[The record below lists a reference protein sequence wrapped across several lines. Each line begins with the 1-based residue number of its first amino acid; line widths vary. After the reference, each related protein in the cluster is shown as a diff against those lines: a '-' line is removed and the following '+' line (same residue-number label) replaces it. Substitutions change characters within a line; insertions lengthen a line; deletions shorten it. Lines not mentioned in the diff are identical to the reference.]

1 MSFNNNIATLMRQ
14 QYLSSVKVLD
24 LTRVLAGPICTMM
37 LGDLGANVIKI
48 ERPLTGDDTRGWGP
62 PFDADGESAYFL
74 SINRNKWSVAADLD
88 DPADQEFVRRLAVGA
103 DVVIENFMAGALERR
118 GLEATRLLAE
128 CPRLIW
134 CTLVGYG
141 IEEPRAGYDF
151 TVQAE
156 QGWMAITGEPD
167 GAPMKVGVALA
178 DVIAG
183 KDAAV
188 AVLAA
193 LVGRASSHGERHIVI
208 SLAHSATAALVNVA
222 QNVLVSGQDA
232 ARWGNSHPNL
242 VPYQLLQASDRP
254 IVIAV
259 GNDAQ
264 WARCVEALEL
274 DELAADATLATN
286 AGRVANRTK
295 VIAMVSERIAQRPAV
310 EWVKRLGAV
319 GVPTGLVRTV
329 REALAGVDC
338 SPVTGV
344 APVGPGQI
352 RYRPPR
358 LNEHGDRVRL
368 GGWEAFPP
376 PAAGSL

>member
-1 MSFNNNIATLMRQ
+1 MRQ

-88 DPADQEFVRRLAVGA
+88 DPADQAFVRRLAAGA

-118 GLEATRLLAE
+118 GLGAARLLAE

-141 IEEPRAGYDF
+141 IGEPRAGYDF

-183 KDAAV
+183 KDAAI
-188 AVLAA
+188 AILGA
-193 LVGRASSHGERHIVI
+193 LVGGGTGPRRIVI
-208 SLAHSATAALVNVA
+208 SLAHSASAALVNVA
-222 QNVLVSGQDA
+222 QNALVSGQDA
-232 ARWGNSHPNL
+232 
-242 VPYQLLQASDRP
+242 
-254 IVIAV
+254 
-259 GNDAQ
+259 
-264 WARCVEALEL
+264 
-274 DELAADATLATN
+274 
-286 AGRVANRTK
+286 GR
-295 VIAMVSERIAQRPAV
+295 
-310 EWVKRLGAV
+310 
-319 GVPTGLVRTV
+319 
-329 REALAGVDC
+329 
-338 SPVTGV
+338 
-344 APVGPGQI
+344 
-352 RYRPPR
+352 
-358 LNEHGDRVRL
+358 
-368 GGWEAFPP
+368 
-376 PAAGSL
+376 